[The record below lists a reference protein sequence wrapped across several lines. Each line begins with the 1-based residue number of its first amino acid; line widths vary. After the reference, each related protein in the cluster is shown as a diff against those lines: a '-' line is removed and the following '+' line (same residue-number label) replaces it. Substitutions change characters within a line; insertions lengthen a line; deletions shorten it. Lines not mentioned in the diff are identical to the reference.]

1 MVVVVMMM
9 VMVLREGG
17 ARKEYD
23 HGEQQ
28 SFFHGTYDS
37 NSDGS

>member
-1 MVVVVMMM
+1 MVVVMTMM
-9 VMVLREGG
+9 VMVLRESG

-28 SFFHGTYDS
+28 SFFHGTDDS
-37 NSDGS
+37 NKDGS